1 MSPHYD
7 ENGKTPTFCSLNTN
21 SNMYYNL
28 AYAYQWYD
36 ESGNLVPSWVE
47 FLPPTLQLL
56 HESLT
61 DYYEQL
67 AHKDDSDSE
76 DSADSTLD
84 EENGA
89 EFVVFDDDYIEY
101 EASDLSDED
110 EVEVEEAIISTM
122 LHHA

>member
-1 MSPHYD
+1 
-7 ENGKTPTFCSLNTN
+7 
-21 SNMYYNL
+21 MYYNL

-84 EENGA
+84 EENDA
-89 EFVVFDDDYIEY
+89 EFVVFDDDYIGY
-101 EASDLSDED
+101 EDGQNEDSGSDLSDED